1 MKIDNVDSYP
11 VIKKKIFNIQLFR
24 YILLGFLALA
34 YIACFIVNVSVGG
47 APWHLYVLVGEWLFW
62 TLIVSRSLVEAGLI
76 RRLINVTIVTCLLLA
91 LLDGFS
97 GNTGWAINMVIP
109 IIFFSVL
116 IVSSLYF
123 SVRFKRQKQN
133 FFLLFAF
140 TIGSL
145 IAITL
150 GLVKLIDLKWPL
162 IVLGSYA
169 LAFIILAVILFR
181 KSLLHELRK
190 RFHIKG

>member
-1 MKIDNVDSYP
+1 MKIDNTDMYP
-11 VIKKKIFNIQLFR
+11 AIKKKIFSARLFR
-24 YILLGFLALA
+24 YIILGVLALA
-34 YIACFIVNVSVGG
+34 YIVCFIVNISVGG
-47 APWHLYVLVGEWLFW
+47 PPWHLYVLVGEWLFW
-62 TLIVSRSLVEAGLI
+62 TLMVSRSLVEAGLI
-76 RRLINVTIVTCLLLA
+76 RRLINVAIVTCLLLA

-97 GNTGWAINMVIP
+97 GNTGWAVNMVIP

-123 SVRFKRQKQN
+123 SVYFKRQKHN
-133 FFLLFAF
+133 FFLMFSF

-150 GLVKLIDLKWPL
+150 GLCNLIDLKWPL

-169 LAFIILAVILFR
+169 LAFIILAAILFR